1 MKWKN
6 IKKSL
11 IKNLDCYLML
21 LPFMILFI
29 IFTVIPVLMALPLGF
44 TDFDGIK
51 INSFVGLDNFKAL
64 FFSDRVFIKS
74 LKNTFIIALF
84 TGPVSYII
92 SFLLAWLINEL
103 KPFWRS
109 FFTLIFYIP
118 SMANLYAVWR
128 IIFSGDAYG
137 YLNSLL
143 INHGILTYPIQWLTN
158 PKYTMW
164 IVIAV
169 QMWMS
174 SGAGFLAMSAG
185 FRNIDISLYEAGA
198 VEGIANRW
206 QELYYIVIPEM
217 KPQLLFAGVMQIIS
231 AFTSD
236 IVGRSLAGFPSTDYS
251 VHTVM
256 THAYDYG
263 WIRFEMGYASA
274 ICTILFIIMY
284 LSNLAASAVLGKNN
298 EE

>member
-1 MKWKN
+1 MKWKD
-6 IKKSL
+6 IKKSV

-143 INHGILTYPIQWLTN
+143 INHGILTYPVQWLTN
-158 PKYTMW
+158 PKYTIW

-274 ICTILFIIMY
+274 ICTVLFVIMY
-284 LSNLAASAVLGKNN
+284 LANLAVSAVLGKNN

>member
-1 MKWKN
+1 MKKKWKD
-6 IKKSL
+6 IR
-11 IKNLDCYLML
+11 KNLDCYLML
-21 LPFMILFI
+21 LPFMIFFVT
-29 IFTVIPVLMALPLGF
+29 FTVIPVFMALPLGF
-44 TDFDGIK
+44 TDFDGIR
-51 INSFVGLDNFKAL
+51 INSFVGLDNFKSL
-64 FFSDRVFIKS
+64 FFADRVFIKS
-74 LKNTFIIALF
+74 LKNTLITAVF
-84 TGPVSYII
+84 TGFISYIF
-92 SFLLAWLINEL
+92 SFMLAWLINEL

-137 YLNSLL
+137 YINSLL
-143 INHGILTYPIQWLTN
+143 INYGIITYPIQWLTD
-158 PKYTMW
+158 PKYTLW
-164 IVIAV
+164 IVTGV

-198 VEGIANRW
+198 VEGIANKW

-251 VHTVM
+251 AHTVM
-256 THAYDYG
+256 THAFDYG

-274 ICTILFIIMY
+274 ICTVLFILMY
-284 LSNLAASAVLGKNN
+284 LANTAVSAVIGKNN

>member
-21 LPFMILFI
+21 MPFMILFI

-274 ICTILFIIMY
+274 ICTILFVIMY
-284 LSNLAASAVLGKNN
+284 LANLAASAVLGKNN